1 MAGPRVSQSSG
12 YCRWK
17 QWWRSPNTRCCKK
30 ILLLL
35 VWYVL
40 FSFSWSTLEVDE
52 ADNNVTTFSLLISY
66 LLAPFIGW
74 LADVKFGRCNTLNFP
89 TFIAFLASIFLY
101 FALITAGVST
111 LNDILLYIATALAF
125 FGESCFTT
133 AMLPFLTDQIIGA
146 TSDELAQLYAGV
158 FGQESLAMLCL
169 ML

>member
-17 QWWRSPNTRCCKK
+17 QWWADHPIPAVSKK

-52 ADNNVTTFSLLISY
+52 ADNIVTTFSLLISY

-74 LADVKFGRCNTLNFP
+74 HC
-89 TFIAFLASIFLY
+89 
-101 FALITAGVST
+101 
-111 LNDILLYIATALAF
+111 
-125 FGESCFTT
+125 
-133 AMLPFLTDQIIGA
+133 
-146 TSDELAQLYAGV
+146 
-158 FGQESLAMLCL
+158 
-169 ML
+169 